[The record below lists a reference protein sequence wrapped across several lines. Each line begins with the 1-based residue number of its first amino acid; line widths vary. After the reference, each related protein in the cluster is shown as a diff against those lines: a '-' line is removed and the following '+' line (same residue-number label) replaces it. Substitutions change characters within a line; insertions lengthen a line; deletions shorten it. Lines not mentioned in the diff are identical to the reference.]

1 MPQVP
6 PKPALSYNMWLSSLC
21 LILPSAQNLQVNHE
35 QTEGSLRLR
44 EQSGRC
50 HLQVEIL
57 NAL

>member
-1 MPQVP
+1 
-6 PKPALSYNMWLSSLC
+6 MWLSSLY

-35 QTEGSLRLR
+35 QTEVSLRLR
-44 EQSGRC
+44 EQSGRR